1 MEIAANSMNVMKEVE
16 ESRQASVNMSVWRR
30 LALKIGG
37 FSESSVDLA
46 ELHILKSCQT
56 SP

>member
-1 MEIAANSMNVMKEVE
+1 MEIAANSINVMKEVE

>member
-1 MEIAANSMNVMKEVE
+1 MEIAANSINIMKEVE
-16 ESRQASVNMSVWRR
+16 ESRQASVNMSVWRQ

-37 FSESSVDLA
+37 FSESSIGLA